1 MTKPEVLQR
10 LKQHLQIAVMLEFST
25 LPPYLCACWSIHGTS
40 AHARQVRQFI
50 SSVVQEEMLH
60 MAMACNIL
68 NAIGGRPVLNEP
80 DLHPVFPCSLPGH
93 SKTHHAFIVELNKCC
108 PAALKTFLQ
117 IELPEAFNGDGHHPD
132 GWCTIGEFY
141 DEIASLLNH
150 PALNDSDFAYGR
162 QVGNQY
168 NPARGILYEV
178 HNRSDACKA
187 LEEIIDQ
194 GEGHSG
200 KMYDQD
206 HQLTHYWKFS
216 AIYDLM
222 ENEIWNYEDEV
233 YNMAPNPDERFFS
246 AEAKKLNRQFCLA
259 WTALLEEMHR
269 AFNREAPSLDKSIE
283 WMFRLKDPAIA
294 LMQIPLTGKAGN
306 AGPTF
311 SFIRATE
318 KSSGGKNP
326 V

>member
-1 MTKPEVLQR
+1 MKKPSVLQK
-10 LKQHLQIAVMLEFST
+10 LKRHLQTAVMLEFST
-25 LPPYLCACWSIHGTS
+25 LPPYLCAYWSIHGTS
-40 AHARQVRQFI
+40 AHAIQVRQFI
-50 SSVVQEEMLH
+50 GSVIQEEMLH

-93 SKTHHAFIVELNKCC
+93 SKTHHAFLVELNKCC
-108 PAALKTFLQ
+108 PASLKTFLQ
-117 IELPEAFNGDGHHPD
+117 IELPEAMVGEKHHPD

-141 DEIASLLNH
+141 DEIVSLINH
-150 PALNDSDFAYGR
+150 HTLGDSDFNHGR
-162 QVGNQY
+162 QVGQQY
-168 NPARGILYEV
+168 NPARGVLYEV
-178 HNRSDACKA
+178 HSRPDALKA
-187 LEEIIDQ
+187 MDEIIDQ

-200 KMYDQD
+200 KMYDRD

-222 ENEIWNYEDEV
+222 ENEIWNFESEV

-246 AEAKKLNRQFCLA
+246 AEAKKLNHRFCLA
-259 WTALLEEMHR
+259 WTALLMEMHQ
-269 AFNREAPSLDKSIE
+269 AFNRETPSLDKSIE
-283 WMFRLKDPAIA
+283 WMLLLKEPAIA

-311 SFIRATE
+311 RFIRVT
-318 KSSGGKNP
+318 GK
-326 V
+326 